1 MVSFPINHHHHE
13 LQEEP
18 HDMGIAANQVVLGLV
33 KILMYKVVV
42 EMDVAASDQLAFGF
56 AIK

>member
-1 MVSFPINHHHHE
+1 
-13 LQEEP
+13 
-18 HDMGIAANQVVLGLV
+18 MGIAANQVVLGLV

-42 EMDVAASDQLAFGF
+42 EMDIAASDQLAFGF